1 MPLLYWRPLSN
12 LFYQEN
18 MFELVLQ
25 QIGHR
30 IVWYLLLTLF
40 KKKKQ
45 RKNEGKINLEF
56 IFQRFQTDSDPLNTG
71 TLNTGLTV
79 CISKVA
85 SLSLEA
91 NVYSTNFCSQ
101 PSTIFLICMS
111 FEFKQLLSA
120 TRQKYTDT
128 TTKQMIYF
136 ELKDHKALHFQ

>member
-56 IFQRFQTDSDPLNTG
+56 IFQRFQTDSDPLNRVNRLTQVR
-71 TLNTGLTV
+71 LIAGLTV
-79 CISKVA
+79 SSKLCLCHLKQTFIQGTFA
-85 SLSLEA
+85 LNHL
-91 NVYSTNFCSQ
+91 YR
-101 PSTIFLICMS
+101 IFNLYVFWI
-111 FEFKQLLSA
+111 
-120 TRQKYTDT
+120 
-128 TTKQMIYF
+128 
-136 ELKDHKALHFQ
+136 